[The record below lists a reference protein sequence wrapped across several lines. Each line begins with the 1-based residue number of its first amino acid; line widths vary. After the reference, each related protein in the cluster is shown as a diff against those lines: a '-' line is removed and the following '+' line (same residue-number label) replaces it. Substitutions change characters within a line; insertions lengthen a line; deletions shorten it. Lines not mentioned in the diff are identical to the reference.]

1 MLTDNI
7 NYIGI
12 CFQYLRHYKVG
23 KMLIFYFTDV
33 DRNIFFNDLP
43 HFIKITIFMYHLV
56 HFMSLGRTII
66 SCIFA
71 GTKPAFTL

>member
-1 MLTDNI
+1 MFSVFRI
-7 NYIGI
+7 
-12 CFQYLRHYKVG
+12 FKVG

-43 HFIKITIFMYHLV
+43 HFIKITIFMHHLV
-56 HFMSLGRTII
+56 YFTSLERTII